1 MDISEVE
8 FDLNPKKFKFNPL
21 VLAMFFG
28 GLLVFA
34 IGIGLIFFKPQ
45 SEPDVKIISGN
56 GMVAGDKVSPP
67 AGGQIMVHVD
77 GAVVR
82 PAVYKLAADA
92 RVDDAIK
99 AAGGMTSDAD
109 TKQVNLAAKLV
120 DGQKVYIP
128 IIGESVRAS
137 LATQNIS
144 GSVNQTT
151 STSVGQ
157 ISINSASA
165 EELDKLPGIGPVT
178 AQKIIAGRPYGSVDE
193 LLSKKAVSNSVYE
206 KIKAQIG
213 L

>member
-1 MDISEVE
+1 VDISEVE

>member
-1 MDISEVE
+1 MESES

-34 IGIGLIFFKPQ
+34 VGIGLIFFKPQ

-56 GMVAGDKVSPP
+56 GIVAGEKTTS
-67 AGGQIMVHVD
+67 QIMVHVD

-92 RVDDAIK
+92 RVDDVIK

-109 TKQVNLAAKLV
+109 TKQVNLAAKLS
-120 DGQKVYIP
+120 DGQKIYIQRV
-128 IIGESVRAS
+128 GESVS
-137 LATQNIS
+137 QSVS
-144 GSVNQTT
+144 GSVSQN
-151 STSVGQ
+151 SSASVSQ
-157 ISINSASA
+157 ISINGASA

-178 AQKIIAGRPYGSVDE
+178 AQKIITNRPYGSIEE

-206 KIKAQIG
+206 KIKN
-213 L
+213 LVVL